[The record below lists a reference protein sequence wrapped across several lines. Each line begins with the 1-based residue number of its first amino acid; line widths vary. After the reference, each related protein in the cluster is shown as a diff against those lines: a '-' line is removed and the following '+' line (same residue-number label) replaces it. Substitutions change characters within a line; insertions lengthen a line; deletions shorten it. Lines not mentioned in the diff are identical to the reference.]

1 MTTREEIELLVERRY
16 YEEALSKVHK
26 LKDPLDQ
33 IEVLT
38 DIAVAIYQHGGPQEW
53 IPSIIED
60 AMYIAKKLKDPANKA
75 VAYSTIASSLAVME
89 YEEDAIDFFNRAI
102 DETDSIKSPIEKGV
116 VLSELAYHLALA
128 GRPETA
134 LELFNIAFDT
144 IIGAEIGYNLKVD
157 GIIRIGELL
166 EKAGDALP
174 SNKALDFY
182 RMAFDIFDKLHVN
195 QRAAIVEKKIE
206 LSETIY
212 DVGLPPIRRA
222 LLEGR
227 NHYAL
232 ALIEKKYAGV
242 VRLIG
247 ELEVALWMKRVNNI
261 EYLDLVDKAFEHC
274 ENPHFTEANVQKI
287 ARLLT
292 ELGSLKRAL
301 EFAREI
307 KDVRKR
313 SDALRAIALELA
325 KRKEFEEAREIVRG
339 IPDPRIKTEAL
350 TEIIAIEEASEGI

>member
-1 MTTREEIELLVERRY
+1 MTTREEIELLIERGY
-16 YEEALSKVHK
+16 YEEALSEVHN

-60 AMYIAKKLKDPANKA
+60 AMYIAKKLKDPANRA
-75 VAYSTIASSLAVME
+75 VAYSTIASSLAIMG
-89 YEEDAIDFFNRAI
+89 YEEDAMDFFNRAL
-102 DETDSIKSPIEKGV
+102 DVTGRIKSPIEKGV
-116 VLSELAYHLALA
+116 VLSELAYHLAV
-128 GRPETA
+128 GGYPENA

-144 IIGAEIGYNLKVD
+144 IIGAEVGYNLKVD

-174 SNKALDFY
+174 SGKALDFY

-195 QRAAIVEKKIE
+195 QRAAVVEKKIE
-206 LSETIY
+206 LARTVYE
-212 DVGLPPIRRA
+212 VGLPSIRQA

-247 ELEVALWMKRVNNI
+247 ELEVALWMKRVNNV
-261 EYLDLVDKAFEHC
+261 EYLEVVDRAFEHC
-274 ENPHFTEANVQKI
+274 KNPRFTEANVQKI

-292 ELGSLKRAL
+292 ELGSLRRAL
-301 EFAREI
+301 EFARAI
-307 KDVRKR
+307 KDVRKK
-313 SDALRAIALELA
+313 SDALRAIAVELA
-325 KRKEFEEAREIVRG
+325 KRNEFEEAREIVEI
-339 IPDPRIKTEAL
+339 IPDPEIRAEAMTEVV
-350 TEIIAIEEASEGI
+350 AIEESR

>member
-1 MTTREEIELLVERRY
+1 MTTREEIELLIERRY
-16 YEEALSKVHK
+16 YAEALEEVYS
-26 LKDPLDQ
+26 LDDPLEQ

-38 DIAVAIYQHGGPQEW
+38 DIVTAIKKRNGPVEW
-53 IPSIIED
+53 IPDIMDDAIYISKKLRDPSTRAAAWARIASTFSVTGYYED
-60 AMYIAKKLKDPANKA
+60 AAEFFDMA
-75 VAYSTIASSLAVME
+75 V
-89 YEEDAIDFFNRAI
+89 EEAEKIEN
-102 DETDSIKSPIEKGV
+102 PIERGI
-116 VLSELAYHLALA
+116 VLSTLAYHLAVA
-128 GRPETA
+128 GYNEEA
-134 LELFNIAFDT
+134 YEMFNTAFDT
-144 IIGAEIGYNLKVD
+144 IIGAEISYNLKVD

-166 EKAGDALP
+166 EKAGDTLP
-174 SNKALDFY
+174 STKALNFY

-195 QRAAIVEKKIE
+195 QRAAVVEKKIE
-206 LSETIY
+206 LALTVY
-212 DVGLPPIRRA
+212 DVGLPPIRQA

-247 ELEVALWMKRVNNI
+247 ELEVALWMKRVNNV
-261 EYLDLVDKAFEHC
+261 EYLDVVDKAFEHC
-274 ENPHFTEANVQKI
+274 ESPRFTETNVQKI

-325 KRKEFEEAREIVRG
+325 KRKEFEEAREIVRS

-350 TEIIAIEEASEGI
+350 TEVVAIEEASEGR